1 MRILLLMF
9 LLISFVSKSQD
20 LTDLKLDANKVKKYT
35 PYLVEKHRDFNEWKK
50 NNKIQY
56 TKEIW
61 YYTESFYVKRN
72 YIKGID
78 VSGVEATESMDESTI
93 DVSRFEHLR
102 KENEEAVVTIA
113 GFKDVIVLLPS
124 NKLIYKP

>member
-50 NNKIQY
+50 NNKMQY
-56 TKEIW
+56 TKEMW

-72 YIKGID
+72 YVKGVD
-78 VSGVEATESMDESTI
+78 ASGVEATESMDESMI

-102 KENEEAVVTIA
+102 KENEEAIVTIA